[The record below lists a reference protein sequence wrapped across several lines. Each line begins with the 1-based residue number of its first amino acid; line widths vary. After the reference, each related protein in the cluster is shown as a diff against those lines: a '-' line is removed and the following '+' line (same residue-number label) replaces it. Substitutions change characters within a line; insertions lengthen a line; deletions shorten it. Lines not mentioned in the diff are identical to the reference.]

1 MEENKIDNIV
11 LTVLA
16 SILCSVAAFA
26 ALVDF
31 AEKWIKTKKK

>member
-1 MEENKIDNIV
+1 MEEERVNNFV

-16 SILCSVAAFA
+16 GILCSVAAFA

-31 AEKWIKTKKK
+31 VEKWTKTKKK

>member
-1 MEENKIDNIV
+1 MEENKINNIV

-26 ALVDF
+26 AIVDF
-31 AEKWIKTKKK
+31 AEKWVNSKKK

>member
-1 MEENKIDNIV
+1 MEEERVNNIV

-16 SILCSVAAFA
+16 GILCSVAAFA

-31 AEKWIKTKKK
+31 VEKWTETKKK

>member
-1 MEENKIDNIV
+1 MEENKINNIV

-26 ALVDF
+26 AMVDF
-31 AEKWIKTKKK
+31 AEKWVKSKKE

>member
-1 MEENKIDNIV
+1 MEDEKVNNIV

-31 AEKWIKTKKK
+31 AEKWSKTKKK